1 MAEELA
7 SQGQEQEQLAPQESE
22 LTNGATDLQ
31 ALQNSAIQKIRQ
43 LQSSLNL
50 PARPESIDI
59 YKNVAGN
66 PITGSNPGAKIPNN
80 GADYI
85 RDMFNKTATS
95 GPSETA
101 VYGAMR
107 PFSYNGDT
115 DGANFERYHSS
126 GDLYNKIGFS
136 PYRDNES
143 LYNDKM
149 TFGDEF
155 VRAAS
160 QWDNL
165 VGTGFRS
172 GIRSWSTLF
181 TDPLA
186 PDLEGAREMER
197 AMAIGSST
205 KGGIGGFFVNTFLNS
220 GYTIGIGA
228 DFLAE
233 ELALMGATA
242 LTGGAAG
249 LVGAPVMVGKGLR
262 AMENIFQGSKV
273 LFAGA
278 KRMENLR
285 AINSVPEMKSLWT
298 KMSQGTKSVVRET
311 ANILNPLDQ
320 TVDALRATDYA
331 SNYAKMTKTFGAF
344 ADDMLMMKGAV
355 SEAKLEGG
363 MAKITITEDLVAE
376 YRSKNGK
383 DPDGAEMLNIE
394 KIANDKAYQVAFW
407 NLPAIT
413 TSNKLMYATMLA
425 PLRSVMGREGAVKL
439 VDDYLFNGKTFSAVG
454 EGFLSKGKA
463 ALQSFTKPKFYGQ
476 FGMNYLKANFAEGIQ
491 ENLQE
496 AISSGAAKHAMQL
509 YTDPIKAGYEGYM
522 PHFMQGLGE
531 QFSAQGAETFAGGFA
546 MGMFAQPVMA
556 APSVAIS
563 KLVKAWGTE
572 NYAAAEKLN
581 KEFKAKNVQYL
592 NDFYDKALITLA
604 PDIDNSI
611 TTGRLADD
619 MYTAARNG
627 KKKEAID
634 AIESIKDNKILVA
647 LQTGK
652 LDIMINKVAQYK
664 NLSRAEVV
672 EAFGKYGI
680 KEQDVDSALGKIDG
694 IVARANQLKKDYEDV
709 AEKYPNPFNPNK
721 FILGTSERKAAEIAY
736 KAWETAKYN
745 LTFAKATYTSHSKRV
760 ADVANIFSNISND
773 LAKADA
779 QNLMTLL
786 NPATTKGEILALRQ
800 ELSVL
805 DDNVPEQKKLK
816 AEKTKQLETINNF
829 YEAVKAVKEAKT
841 PEEKEA
847 KDEIAK
853 KAFMEHVKFLA
864 KKNDHIVF
872 NEDIEKAYSV
882 VKDHMSLKDDM
893 KGLAES
899 INVLMA
905 PQNFFKLH
913 TRLNDAY
920 SEILNNKEGIIEENQ
935 KLINRLNS
943 INGILN
949 LVTIDSGL
957 NIPNELI
964 EAYVE
969 ALDNDIEMPVATYFM
984 DAQGNKVT
992 AGPQFDIALKL
1003 FSNFTAIAA
1012 KEKEDELKN
1021 KPVKTLQSTINEIL
1035 ANRDFIKLSEDG
1047 THYVNTKTGKKYDRV
1062 TNYIADEKSKN
1073 DFKDGIEKGEDI
1085 EDYKQRLIGLNYKGK
1100 PLRKKLTL
1108 ASSQII
1114 GTKVDVLVRDFFNGE
1129 LKDLSTYDVS
1139 SLEEVQAFVKGL
1151 EQIKE
1156 KMDARGEKVLAND
1169 ILLYDDNLGVAG
1181 TVDLLTYTES
1191 GDIRIYDMKSMR
1203 GNQFTEVYFSGINE
1217 GKTKYDNVF
1226 EEGKDS
1232 NKVKHQKQLSLYRI
1246 LLNNTHNIRAKTL
1259 AVMPIEV
1266 IYQPGDV
1273 VTSELNLLPGV
1284 RVTPLDQIKD
1294 AKLLPLK
1301 NQDTE
1306 IISTLGPKKAAPKT
1320 EEEAKEQAIEAETK
1334 RLLMQPRESLTPAE
1348 EKALRFG
1355 LPGSSTIELRKQFI
1369 EKRIELLE
1377 KKAEALGLDAIEITD
1392 TLAYLDGILN
1402 TTTESIQNNLKNI
1415 DDQIKSLN
1423 NIIKSKSSKKTAKGI
1438 KAQEKIVELKASY
1451 RAEFQ
1456 LLNDITDRVKE
1467 LQEELSDVEAVQQ
1480 DLQKQAQY
1488 YSSLISDP
1496 TLTTYTRDELI
1507 ARRDKINSKINTIG
1521 KLLIAVRKAIADSI
1535 RYIKEHV
1542 SLLFQTDKNLKTFI
1556 SDNEFENFQ
1565 YPAIKN
1571 KLESLQNEVLNNIN
1585 SAEFLEVVKTK
1596 EEERQAQL
1604 LAALLKYQDQ
1614 VRYLSEL
1621 IDNYKENNLPS
1632 PKGIRYSTATPMTL
1646 NAKEVVASKQK
1657 EYPVTISRKNARIQS
1672 RIKEAKLAARD
1683 VAQAETVTVPTGEVV
1698 VSTLGPTKVT
1708 SQQLNEN
1715 LNLKSLKVAQTNKF
1729 QVIYDNIQY
1738 KIEKVGT
1745 NSVTLKSALG
1755 AKVTINEDNL
1765 VRDLRIVQP
1774 GIEESTVEE
1783 NEIIKAN
1790 EKLVSEEPKEFKKTK
1805 AADKEDY
1812 EKRLKTG
1819 KTNLIENLC

>member
-7 SQGQEQEQLAPQESE
+7 SQGQEQEQLASQENE
-22 LTNGATDLQ
+22 LTKGAPDLQ
-31 ALQNSAIQKIRQ
+31 ALNNSAIDRIRQ
-43 LQSSLNL
+43 IEESLNL
-50 PARPESIDI
+50 PARPNSIDA
-59 YKNVAGN
+59 YKNIAGN
-66 PITGSNPGAKIPNN
+66 PITGSNPSAKNPNSSL
-80 GADYI
+80 D
-85 RDMFNKTATS
+85 FFTS
-95 GPSETA
+95 MDKALSAMPKKESDI
-101 VYGAMR
+101 YGTLR

-172 GIRSWSTLF
+172 GIKSWSTLF

-197 AMAIGSST
+197 IMAIGSSS

-233 ELALMGATA
+233 ELALMGLTA
-242 LTGGAAG
+242 ATGG
-249 LVGAPVMVGKGLR
+249 LMGATGASMMVGKGLN
-262 AMENIFQGSKV
+262 AMENIFQGAKTA
-273 LFAGA
+273 FAGS
-278 KRMENLR
+278 KRMENVR
-285 AINSVPEMKSLWT
+285 ALNSVPEMKSFWT
-298 KMSQGTKSVVRET
+298 KMSQGTKGVVRET

-344 ADDMLMMKGAV
+344 ADDLLMMKGAV

-363 MAKITITEDLVAE
+363 MVKINTTEDLVAK
-376 YRSKNGK
+376 YRSENGK
-383 DPDGAEMLNIE
+383 DPDGAEMLKIE
-394 KIANDKAYQVAFW
+394 AIANEEAYRTAFW

-463 ALQSFTKPKFYGQ
+463 ALQSFTQPKFYGQ

-509 YTDPIKAGYEGYM
+509 YTDPIRAGYEGYM
-522 PHFMQGLGE
+522 PHFMKGLDE

-581 KEFKAKNVQYL
+581 KEFKARNVEQL
-592 NDFYDKALITLA
+592 NKLYDNALIKLA
-604 PDIDNSI
+604 PDLENSI
-611 TTGRLADD
+611 RTGRLADD

-634 AIESIKDNKILVA
+634 AIESIKDNNILTA

-664 NLSRAEVV
+664 NLSRPEVV
-672 EAFGKYGI
+672 EAFAKYGI

-694 IVARANQLKKDYEDV
+694 IVARAKQLKKDYENV

-721 FILGTSERKAAEIAY
+721 FVLGTAERKAAESAY

-745 LTFAKATYTSHSKRV
+745 LVFAKATYDSHSKRI
-760 ADVANIFSNISND
+760 ADVATIFSNISND

-786 NPATTKGEILALRQ
+786 SPITTKSEILALRQ

-805 DDNVPEQKKLK
+805 DDSIPEQKKVK
-816 AEKTKQLETINNF
+816 AEKTKQLETLNNF
-829 YEAVKAVKEAKT
+829 YEAVKGVTEAKT

-847 KDEIAK
+847 KDQIAK

-872 NEDIEKAYSV
+872 NENIEQAYNV
-882 VKDHMSLKDDM
+882 IKDHMSLKDDM

-913 TRLNDAY
+913 ARLNDAY
-920 SEILNNKEGIIEENQ
+920 SKILDNKGESIEENQ

-943 INGILN
+943 INGVLN
-949 LVTIDSGL
+949 LVAKESGL
-957 NIPNELI
+957 NIPNEVI
-964 EAYVE
+964 SAYVD
-969 ALDNDIEMPVATYFM
+969 ALDSDAEMPIPTYFL
-984 DAQGNKVT
+984 DPQGNKIT
-992 AGPQFDIALKL
+992 EGPQFDIALKL
-1003 FSNFTAIAA
+1003 FNNFTAIAA
-1012 KEKEDELKN
+1012 KEREEELRN
-1021 KPVKTLQSTINEIL
+1021 KPVRTLQSTINDIIS
-1035 ANRDFIKLSEDG
+1035 NKDFIKISEDG
-1047 THYVNTKTGKKYDRV
+1047 SYYLNTKTGKKYERV

-1100 PLRKKLTL
+1100 ALTKKLTT

-1114 GTKVDVLVRDFFNGE
+1114 GTKIDVLVRDFFSGE
-1129 LKDLSTYDVS
+1129 LRDLSTYDVS
-1139 SLEEVQAFVKGL
+1139 SLEEVKAFVKEL
-1151 EQIKE
+1151 QQIKE

-1217 GKTKYDNVF
+1217 GKTKYDNGF

-1294 AKLLPLK
+1294 ARLLPLREEGEK
-1301 NQDTE
+1301 
-1306 IISTLGPKKAAPKT
+1306 IISSLSPTRKEAPKT

-1334 RLLMQPRESLTPAE
+1334 RLLMQPRESLTSAE

-1355 LPGSSTIELRKQFI
+1355 LPGTSTLETRKEFI

-1377 KKAEALGLDAIEITD
+1377 KKAEALGLDAIEISD

-1438 KAQEKIVELKASY
+1438 KAQEKIAEFKAAR

-1456 LLNDITDRVKE
+1456 LLNDITDRIKE
-1467 LQEELSDVEAVQQ
+1467 LQEDLSDVEAVQQ

-1521 KLLIAVRKAIADSI
+1521 KLLEAVRKAIADSI

-1542 SLLFQTDKNLKTFI
+1542 SLLFQTENNLKTFI
-1556 SDNEFENFQ
+1556 ADNEFENFQ
-1565 YPAIKN
+1565 YPTIKN
-1571 KLESLQNEVLNNIN
+1571 KIESLQNEVLNNIN

-1604 LAALLKYQDQ
+1604 LAALSRYQDQ
-1614 VRYLSEL
+1614 VRYLEEL
-1621 IDNYKENNLPS
+1621 IYNYKENNIGN
-1632 PKGIRYSTATPMTL
+1632 KFTTTTMNL
-1646 NAKEVVASKQK
+1646 NVKEVVASKQK

-1698 VSTLGPTKVT
+1698 VSTLGPTKIT

-1729 QVIYDNIQY
+1729 EVIYNNIQY

-1755 AKVTINEDNL
+1755 AKATINEDNL
-1765 VRDLRIVQP
+1765 VRDLRIVKP

-1790 EKLVSEEPKEFKKTK
+1790 EKLVSEEPKEFEKTK
-1805 AADKEDY
+1805 TADKEDY
-1812 EKRLKTG
+1812 AKRLKTG

>member
-22 LTNGATDLQ
+22 LTNGAPALQ
-31 ALQNSAIQKIRQ
+31 ALNNSAVDRIRQ
-43 LQSSLNL
+43 IEESLNL
-50 PARPESIDI
+50 PARPNSIDA
-59 YKNVAGN
+59 YKNIAGN
-66 PITGSNPGAKIPNN
+66 PITGSNPASKNPNSSV
-80 GADYI
+80 D
-85 RDMFNKTATS
+85 FFTS
-95 GPSETA
+95 MDKALSAMPKKESA
-101 VYGAMR
+101 IYGAMR

-172 GIRSWSTLF
+172 GIKSWSTLF

-197 AMAIGSST
+197 AMAIGSSS
-205 KGGIGGFFVNTFLNS
+205 KGGVGGFFVNTFLNS

-233 ELALMGATA
+233 ELALMGLTA
-242 LTGGAAG
+242 ATGG
-249 LVGAPVMVGKGLR
+249 LMGATGASMMVGKGLN
-262 AMENIFQGSKV
+262 AVENVFQGAKTA
-273 LFAGA
+273 FAGS

-298 KMSQGTKSVVRET
+298 KMSQGAKGVVRET

-363 MAKITITEDLVAE
+363 MVKINITEDLVAK
-376 YRSKNGK
+376 YRADNGK
-383 DPDGAEMLNIE
+383 DPDGAEMLKIE
-394 KIANDKAYQVAFW
+394 AIANEEAYRTAFW

-509 YTDPIKAGYEGYM
+509 YTDPIRAGYEGYM

-634 AIESIKDNKILVA
+634 AIENIKDNKILVA

-709 AEKYPNPFNPNK
+709 AEKYPNPFTPNK

-745 LTFAKATYTSHSKRV
+745 LTFAKATYTSHSKRI

-786 NPATTKGEILALRQ
+786 SPASTKGEILALRQ

-872 NEDIEKAYSV
+872 NDDIEKAYSV
-882 VKDHMSLKDDM
+882 VKDHMSLRDDM

-899 INVLMA
+899 INILMA

-920 SEILNNKEGIIEENQ
+920 SEILNNKESIIEENQ
-935 KLINRLNS
+935 KLINRLTS

-949 LVTIDSGL
+949 LVTKDSGL

-964 EAYVE
+964 EAYAN
-969 ALDNDIEMPVATYFM
+969 ALDNDTEMPVATYFM

-1021 KPVKTLQSTINEIL
+1021 APIQTLEEAIQEIVS
-1035 ANRDFIKLSEDG
+1035 NKEFIKLSEDG
-1047 THYVNTKTGKKYDRV
+1047 TQYVNSKTGKTYKRV
-1062 TNYIADEKSKN
+1062 TTYISEDE
-1073 DFKDGIEKGEDI
+1073 FKDPMKKDESFEDYEKRLAALGYTDRDI
-1085 EDYKQRLIGLNYKGK
+1085 ENKLIV
-1100 PLRKKLTL
+1100 
-1108 ASSQII
+1108 ASSQVI
-1114 GTKVDVLVRDFFNGE
+1114 GTKVDGLVRDFFNGE
-1129 LKDLSTYDVS
+1129 LKDLTSYDVAS
-1139 SLEEVQAFVKGL
+1139 QEDIESFVEDLK
-1151 EQIKE
+1151 KV
-1156 KMDARGEKVLAND
+1156 KAVMDARGEKVLAND
-1169 ILLYDDNLGVAG
+1169 VVLYDDKIGVAG
-1181 TVDLLTYTES
+1181 TVDLLTYDDQ
-1191 GDIRIYDMKSMR
+1191 GNIRIYDMKTMR
-1203 GNQFTEVYFSGINE
+1203 GNQFTDTYNSGENK
-1217 GKTKYDNVF
+1217 GKTKYENAYGK
-1226 EEGKDS
+1226 GKDS
-1232 NKVKHQKQLSLYRI
+1232 NKLKHQKQLSLYRI
-1246 LLNNTHNIRAKTL
+1246 LLNNTHNLRATTL
-1259 AVMPIEV
+1259 GVMPIE
-1266 IYQPGDV
+1266 INYQAGE
-1273 VTSELNLLPGV
+1273 TSTTELNLLPGV
-1284 RVTPLDQIKD
+1284 KLTPLDQIKD
-1294 AKLLPLK
+1294 AKLLPLRK
-1301 NQDTE
+1301 QTE
-1306 IISTLGPKKAAPKT
+1306 QVVSTLGPTKAETPTT
-1320 EEEAKEQAIEAETK
+1320 EKEAKTQAIEAETK
-1334 RLLMQPRESLTPAE
+1334 RLLMQPRESLTAAE

-1355 LPGSSTIELRKQFI
+1355 LPGTSTLETRKEFI

-1377 KKAEALGLDAIEITD
+1377 KKAEALSLDAIEITD
-1392 TLAYLDGILN
+1392 TLSYLDGILN
-1402 TTTESIQNNLKNI
+1402 TSTEGIQNNLKNI
-1415 DDQIKSLN
+1415 DNQIKTLTAAT
-1423 NIIKSKSSKKTAKGI
+1423 KSKSSKKTAKGV
-1438 KAQEKIVELKASY
+1438 KAQEKIAELKASY

-1467 LQEELSDVEAVQQ
+1467 LQEELSDVQAVQQ

-1496 TLTTYTRDELI
+1496 TISTYTRDELI
-1507 ARRDKINSKINTIG
+1507 GRRNKINSKIDTIG
-1521 KLLIAVRKAIADSI
+1521 KLLEAVKRAIADSI

-1542 SLLFQTDKNLKTFI
+1542 SYLFYKENNLKTFI
-1556 SDNEFENFQ
+1556 SDNEYENFQ

-1585 SAEFLEVVKTK
+1585 SAEFLESVKTK

-1604 LAALLKYQDQ
+1604 LSALLRYQDQ

-1621 IDNYKENNLPS
+1621 IDNYKENNIGN
-1632 PKGIRYSTATPMTL
+1632 KFTTTTMNL
-1646 NAKEVVASKQK
+1646 NTKEVVASKQK

-1683 VAQAETVTVPTGEVV
+1683 VAQAELVIVPETEVV
-1698 VSTLGPTKVT
+1698 VSTLGPTKVN

-1715 LNLKSLKVAQTNKF
+1715 LNLKSLKIAQTNKF
-1729 QVIYDNIQY
+1729 EVIYNNIQY

-1783 NEIIKAN
+1783 NETIKAN

-1805 AADKEDY
+1805 TADKEDY

-1819 KTNLIENLC
+1819 EETFIENLC